1 MFVVSDK
8 LEEMEEG
15 KDRSTI
21 EEAASDFQECA
32 EYIPSDEQDDS
43 IEYQWMAEEMGKD
56 ALVLN
61 ESKEATGNRGSQSR

>member
-15 KDRSTI
+15 KDLSTI
-21 EEAASDFQECA
+21 KEAASDFQECA